1 MLRAEQREQMKRAGK
16 ERLGLEG
23 PALHSLVR
31 WGGCSFGLE
40 IQGVMDGMVT
50 EVNEKS

>member
-1 MLRAEQREQMKRAGK
+1 MKQAGK
-16 ERLGLEG
+16 ERLGLED

-31 WGGCSFGLE
+31 WGGWCSFRLE